1 MSGGEVATDDHTDR
15 DGSES
20 GGSEESGSEVTAI
33 AAADREESLPGAYL
47 RGFAMGTADGVPG
60 VSGGTIAL
68 LTGIYDRLVAAVSAV
83 DPALARQ
90 LLGDLRRNP
99 TDAVETLRDADVP
112 FLLTLGAGVLSA
124 VLIVV
129 PLLNTALTTAPAVTF
144 GGFFGLIAASVFVL
158 RDAVT
163 LDSPRQIAALVGGA
177 VVAAVASGSARAVL
191 GSSPVATALAGA
203 LAVSAMLLPGI
214 SGSLILVI
222 LGQYERMS
230 GTLKTFEESVFA
242 ALTGGNAVELVS
254 SGVTVVSFVAG
265 GVVGLFTV
273 AHTVRAAL
281 ERNRQATMTF
291 LIGLVVGAL
300 RAPVVGTTEA
310 LADVGRSW
318 TPDVIGAFALAAVG
332 GIVLVLV
339 LDYLAGDADI

>member
-1 MSGGEVATDDHTDR
+1 MSGSEVASDDHPDR
-15 DGSES
+15 DGPES
-20 GGSEESGSEVTAI
+20 GGSVGDAEAGATAV
-33 AAADREESLPGAYL
+33 ADREESLPGAYL

-83 DPALARQ
+83 DPSLARR
-90 LLGDLRRNP
+90 LLGDLRRSP
-99 TDAVETLRDADVP
+99 RDAVETLREADMP

-158 RDAVT
+158 RSAVS
-163 LDSPRQIAALVGGA
+163 LDGPRQVAALVGGA

-230 GTLKTFEESVFA
+230 GTLKTFEEAVFTA
-242 ALTGGNAVELVS
+242 VTGGNATELVS
-254 SGVTVVSFVAG
+254 AGTTVVSFVAG

-281 ERNRQATMTF
+281 ERDRQTTMTF

-300 RAPVVGTTEA
+300 RAPVVGTTGA
-310 LADVGRSW
+310 LAEVGRSW
-318 TPDVIGAFALAAVG
+318 TPDVVGVFALAAVG
-332 GIVLVLV
+332 GVILVLG
-339 LDYLAGDADI
+339 LDYLAGDVDI